1 MKVKVNFKKPTVM
14 LTANKYSSMLEEMAS
29 LRRGLDQYKSWCEN
43 LNISLQDA
51 REQADALR
59 AVVARKDAEVVER
72 NALIQ
77 ELDNQIGASETAR
90 KDAEDALVI
99 AKKNATLREMGWD
112 LLHKQIEE
120 LQRENRGL
128 RMKLDRAER
137 YADDLEDAK
146 QTIANLQEFRKELA
160 EEVDE
165 ANRVIAEMATELTE
179 LKADRNIAL
188 AEAERLRG
196 QVAQK
201 EKINDTSF
209 KATNELAE
217 MLIASN
223 KERDEAR
230 ARAEEYH
237 IELMECD
244 CRVDELEKRNEWL
257 ENELEQWKQSA
268 ENYQCA
274 AIAIQEDLENLRVAH
289 GELTDSYQNL
299 LAENTAL
306 VGDQIELREVQKE
319 NASLKLERDRWKES
333 ATENLE
339 IAKDYHHEALKYEA
353 DAKRFKEAYDALYE
367 QFADNHASAQ
377 YWEEQA
383 QKFETEVDTLRRQ
396 LKANEESYTALRAM
410 YEELRN
416 AATGLV
422 SHIRT
427 NTFAN

>member
-43 LNISLQDA
+43 MNVSLTDA

-59 AVVARKDAEVVER
+59 GAVARKDAEVVER

-77 ELDNQIGASETAR
+77 ELNNQIEASETAR

-112 LLHKQIEE
+112 MLHKQIEE

-128 RMKLDRAER
+128 RMKLERAEKR
-137 YADDLEDAK
+137 AEDAAYDLDGAK
-146 QTIANLQEFRKELA
+146 QTIANLQEFR
-160 EEVDE
+160 EEMGQEIDE
-165 ANRVIAEMATELTE
+165 ANRTIAEMATELTE

-188 AEAERLRG
+188 AEIERLKG
-196 QVAQK
+196 ELAQK
-201 EKINDTSF
+201 NKINDTSF

-217 MLIASN
+217 LLVAAQR
-223 KERDEAR
+223 ERDEAR
-230 ARAEEYH
+230 EEAGNYRV
-237 IELMECD
+237 ELMERD
-244 CRVDELEKRNEWL
+244 CRIDELEKQVEWL
-257 ENELEQWKQSA
+257 RDKNDEWAQ
-268 ENYQCA
+268 
-274 AIAIQEDLENLRVAH
+274 VADRM
-289 GELTDSYQNL
+289 E
-299 LAENTAL
+299 
-306 VGDQIELREVQKE
+306 KE
-319 NASLKLERDRWKES
+319 NVSIKLECDRWKRS
-333 ATENLE
+333 AAENIE
-339 IAKDYHHEALKYEA
+339 MAKQFHHEAVKAEEEA
-353 DAKRFKEAYDALYE
+353 NRIKDSYDALYDRS
-367 QFADNHASAQ
+367 ADNYANAQ

-383 QKFETEVDTLRRQ
+383 HKLEEEMDTLRRQ
-396 LKANEESYTALRAM
+396 LKANEESYMALRAM
-410 YEELRN
+410 YEELRD